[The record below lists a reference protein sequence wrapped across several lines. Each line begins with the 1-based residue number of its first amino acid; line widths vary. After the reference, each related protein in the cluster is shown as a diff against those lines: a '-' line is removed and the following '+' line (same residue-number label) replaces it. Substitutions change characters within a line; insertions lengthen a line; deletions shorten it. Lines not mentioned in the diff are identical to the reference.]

1 MSDQDF
7 QNQFYNP
14 QGQESGYDMS
24 SMTMDQQFGQFD
36 YSQTGSYDASL
47 APEPAAQPQ
56 QQNPYAGSI
65 LTPAAETFNTYTPP
79 TGESFEDEPPLMEGW
94 LLGCDNKKFKKL
106 VKCNIIKFENLKN
119 FGKNV
124 LSDDFTVNCQ

>member
-1 MSDQDF
+1 LFDEVSDLCTF
-7 QNQFYNP
+7 LCR
-14 QGQESGYDMS
+14 
-24 SMTMDQQFGQFD
+24 QFGQFD

-94 LLGCDNKKFKKL
+94 LLGCDNTSN
-106 VKCNIIKFENLKN
+106 CH
-119 FGKNV
+119 NV
-124 LSDDFTVNCQ
+124 ILSVVI